1 METGTKEIEI
11 SGMEILEMEILG
23 IEILMTGQSYEETQN
38 RLLMQLKTVVRQTAT
53 ILKHLLLL

>member
-11 SGMEILEMEILG
+11 SGMEILG

-53 ILKHLLLL
+53 ILKHLLPL